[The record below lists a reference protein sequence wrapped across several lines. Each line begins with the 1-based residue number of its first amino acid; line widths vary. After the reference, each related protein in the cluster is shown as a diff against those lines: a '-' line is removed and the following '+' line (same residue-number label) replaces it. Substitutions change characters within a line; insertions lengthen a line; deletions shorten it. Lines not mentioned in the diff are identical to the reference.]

1 MINFAIL
8 MVNNK
13 VLLQIAQDAAF
24 EAGKAIMKI
33 YSSDEFGEELKAD
46 RSPVTRADKAAHE
59 VISRMLSDTGLP
71 ILSEEGS
78 DIPFS
83 ERVAWQR
90 FWLVDPL
97 DGTKEFI
104 KRNGEFTVNI
114 ALIENGKPAM
124 GVVYSPCLELMYMGS
139 QETGVIK
146 IEKNKTTTIQPKSQ
160 FTNFKALLE
169 KDSVTV
175 VASRSHWSQ
184 ETALFIKQ
192 FKNVKEEL
200 SGSSLKFMA
209 LVEGKADIYPR
220 LSPTMEWDTAAA
232 HAILNLAN
240 VGVYQTDLKSQLNYN
255 KSLLTNPFFVA
266 F

>member
-1 MINFAIL
+1 MEND
-8 MVNNK
+8 K
-13 VLLQIAQDAAF
+13 VLLDAAQAAAF
-24 EAGKAIMKI
+24 EAGKAIMQI
-33 YSSDEFGEELKAD
+33 YSSEDFGEEVKAD
-46 RSPVTRADKAAHE
+46 HSPVTTADKAAHE
-59 VISRMLSDTGLP
+59 VIIQMLAGTGLP

-83 ERVAWQR
+83 ERAAWQR

-114 ALIENGKPAM
+114 ALIENGKPVM
-124 GVVYSPCLELMYMGS
+124 GVIYSPCLELMYAGLP
-139 QETGVIK
+139 ETGIIK
-146 IEKNKTTTIQPKSQ
+146 IEKNRQTIIPSKPQY
-160 FTNFKALLE
+160 TNFEALLE
-169 KDSVTV
+169 KDCVTI
-175 VASRSHWSQ
+175 VASRSHSSE
-184 ETALFIKQ
+184 ETTLFIKQ

-232 HAILNLAN
+232 HAILSIAN
-240 VGVYQTDLKSQLNYN
+240 IGVYQTDLQSQLSYN
-255 KSLLTNPFFVA
+255 KPLLTNPFFVA

>member
-1 MINFAIL
+1 MEND
-8 MVNNK
+8 K
-13 VLLQIAQDAAF
+13 VLLDAAQAAAF
-24 EAGKAIMKI
+24 EAGKAIMQI
-33 YSSDEFGEELKAD
+33 YSSEDFGEDVKAD
-46 RSPVTRADKAAHE
+46 HSPVTRADKAAHE
-59 VISRMLSDTGLP
+59 TISQMLLQTGIP

-83 ERVAWQR
+83 ERAAWQR

-114 ALIENGKPAM
+114 ALIENGKPVM
-124 GVVYSPCLELMYMGS
+124 GVIYSPCLELMYAGS
-139 QETGVIK
+139 TETSVIK
-146 IEKNKTTTIQPKSQ
+146 IEKNQHTTISPKSQ
-160 FTNFKALLE
+160 LTNFETLLE
-169 KDSVTV
+169 KDWVTI
-175 VASRSHWSQ
+175 VASRSHSSE
-184 ETALFIKQ
+184 ETTLFIKQ

-232 HAILNLAN
+232 HAILSIAN
-240 VGVYQTDLKSQLNYN
+240 IGVYQTDLQSQLSYN
-255 KSLLTNPFFVA
+255 KPLLTNPFFVA